1 MTNFFEI
8 LLAACGLLKWFL
20 LIIWWPF
27 YPSITYAESLEKLS
41 INIPEAHI
49 EYIKKFVFDKENE
62 CLRHGID
69 FEIEVDPDAINTL
82 KISDGDDTATIFQA
96 VLNCDGLG
104 NLWSATSGVRTFVL
118 VGGQVFEAWLAAPPE
133 RIVLEGAIFLLFTL
147 DASQCQTNLETVYG
161 VTHNCFAVLRWLPE
175 KQQFYGYKSPI
186 NFVTSLN

>member
-62 CLRHGID
+62 CLRYGID
-69 FEIEVDPDAINTL
+69 FEIEVDPDAIYTL
-82 KISDGDDTATIFQA
+82 IIADDGTRATIFHA
-96 VLNCDGLG
+96 VLNCAGKG
-104 NLWSATSGVRTFVL
+104 NLWSSTSGTQSFIL
-118 VGGQVFEAWLAAPPE
+118 VGDQIFENWLMAPP
-133 RIVLEGAIFLLFTL
+133 RRLFVDNKLSLLLSL
-147 DASQCQTNLETVYG
+147 DSSQCSFLSDKLSYSSVETCYSI
-161 VTHNCFAVLRWLPE
+161 LRWIPE
-175 KQQFYGYKSPI
+175 VGRFHGVGI
-186 NFVTSLN
+186 R